1 MLLEKDKRVSHKH
14 QFPPEGNSYKDSDLM
29 FSTPALPIFTS
40 QTPASAQTSSHQ
52 EEEVP
57 EQQEKPKLHQDQGRN
72 WIQINLGNSQSTF
85 LFIWTTLSF

>member
-1 MLLEKDKRVSHKH
+1 
-14 QFPPEGNSYKDSDLM
+14 M
-29 FSTPALPIFTS
+29 FSTPALSIFTS

-72 WIQINLGNSQSTF
+72 WIQINLGNSQPTF